1 MPPKAQARL
10 LPEWNW
16 RTFPVFFAF
25 VLGLVV
31 MGLAVYSPILSL
43 IVFVGGLFGI
53 AYGAAHILGR
63 MWAARRRG

>member
-25 VLGLVV
+25 VLGLVG

-43 IVFVGGLFGI
+43 IVFVAGLFGL
-53 AYGAAHILGR
+53 AYGTAHILAR